1 MDYLSQINKNICGD
15 EFKIRDNSYFN
26 LIYDFIN
33 IANGIE
39 DDEDFLNG
47 AMKVCALIKLFQPF
61 SDGNH
66 RTALIVFGDLI
77 TNRGFIFDYVGAL
90 NDMCNNKLNIPTIYT
105 ENDKVG
111 SFNNWYKY
119 ISKPEMKL

>member
-1 MDYLSQINKNICGD
+1 MDYLTQINKNICGD

-26 LIYDFIN
+26 LIY
-33 IANGIE
+33 
-39 DDEDFLNG
+39 
-47 AMKVCALIKLFQPF
+47 LIKLFQPF